1 MIFSERMKLALYGQ
15 AAYNVS
21 AVTRYYRGMIKG
33 AASRL
38 LTALLTIEIFPL
50 GMISMRKHLVKKV
63 SVCLMYPHRHAVG
76 AVLLTIF
83 ASKGEQMYRY
93 LALPFRLQ

>member
-1 MIFSERMKLALYGQ
+1 MW
-15 AAYNVS
+15 
-21 AVTRYYRGMIKG
+21 
-33 AASRL
+33 
-38 LTALLTIEIFPL
+38 
-50 GMISMRKHLVKKV
+50 KHLVDKAF
-63 SVCLMYPHRHAVG
+63 VCLMYPHRHAVG